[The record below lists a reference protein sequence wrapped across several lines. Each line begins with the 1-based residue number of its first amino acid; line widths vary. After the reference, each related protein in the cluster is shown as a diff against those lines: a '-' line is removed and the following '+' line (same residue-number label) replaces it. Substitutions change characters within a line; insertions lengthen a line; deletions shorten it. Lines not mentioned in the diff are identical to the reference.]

1 MTTRELL
8 YIKTIADERNM
19 TRAAQKLFVTQPSLS
34 HCVTNIEDQLGVRLF
49 TRTSGGLILTYAG
62 EKYYRMACEV
72 LRVYASF
79 ESEIVEE
86 RTLSHGRVTDSALC
100 ERAVLS
106 RLRVMTEE
114 DWRGYDPGGEGLYHR
129 LYQAAR
135 SACTVDG
142 LLSAAKTKRYPLAR
156 LRRMALAAY
165 LQLPPAPAQVPYIR
179 VLAAT
184 AVGRAHLRRLRD
196 AGAPVLTKPAD
207 VSSLGADAA
216 ALFALEGRCTDL
228 YVLARPD
235 LTQSAPGQDYRT
247 TPVMV

>member
-1 MTTRELL
+1 MTPCTLRREGAGHDSAPEGDTASASFLRELL
-8 YIKTIADERNM
+8 RQGRGEAACAYMPTPAADVLRRELAAGRIADG
-19 TRAAQKLFVTQPSLS
+19 T
-34 HCVTNIEDQLGVRLF
+34 
-49 TRTSGGLILTYAG
+49 
-62 EKYYRMACEV
+62 
-72 LRVYASF
+72 
-79 ESEIVEE
+79 
-86 RTLSHGRVTDSALC
+86 LC
-100 ERAVLS
+100 ERAILA
-106 RLRVMTEE
+106 RLRAMTEA
-114 DWRGYDPGGEGLYHR
+114 DWRPYDPGNEGLYHR

-156 LRRMALAAY
+156 LRRMVLAAY

-184 AVGRAHLRRLRD
+184 AAGRAHLRRLRD

-207 VSSLGADAA
+207 VSSLGSDAA

-247 TPVMV
+247 TPVMI